1 MDATFWA
8 LVALIIF
15 VGIIFYVKVPNKIGL
30 ALDKRADTIRDN
42 LDAARKAREEAQ
54 SLLALY
60 QRKRQDAE
68 KEAEEIVASAKR
80 EADILA
86 NEAKQKIDDYIT
98 RRTKV
103 AEQKIAQA
111 EQKAIQDVK
120 ALAADRAIAASEII
134 LRDKL
139 ATGGA
144 DLIKS
149 SIAEVKNRLI

>member
-15 VGIIFYVKVPNKIGL
+15 IGIIFYVKVPNKIGL
-30 ALDKRADTIRDN
+30 ALDKRADTIRGN
-42 LDAARKAREEAQ
+42 LDTARKAREEAQ

-86 NEAKQKIDDYIT
+86 SEAKQKIDDYIT
-98 RRTKV
+98 RRTRV